1 MVGQVVRA
9 ENVTVD
15 YARLLGFGE
24 VVGAGGE
31 DGVAV
36 VSAAIAAEDAYEAVG
51 GWEVS
56 YWGES
61 FGGGGVGGVG

>member
-1 MVGQVVRA
+1 MVRA

-36 VSAAIAAEDAYEAVG
+36 VSAAIAAEEADEAL
-51 GWEVS
+51 GWREVS